1 MIASLMMTSMNQH
14 KTPQIYVKMMMI
26 LNNQSLPS
34 KIKKLKMEIR
44 RCMTS
49 QNRSRLVS
57 SWTYPWMMREKGHS
71 RRGRSRGLRNS
82 KGRS

>member
-1 MIASLMMTSMNQH
+1 MIASLTMTSIKQH

-26 LNNQSLPS
+26 LNNQSLLS
-34 KIKKLKMEIR
+34 KIKISKMETR
-44 RCMTS
+44 GYMTS

-57 SWTYPWMMREKGHS
+57 SWTYPWTMREKGHS
-71 RRGRSRGLRNS
+71 RSERSRGLRNS